1 MESIKITISAIVPIY
16 NTPELYLRACIESM
30 QNQTL
35 RESQI
40 ILVDDGSS
48 EKCGNVCEEYA
59 KKDSR
64 ITVIHKKNGG
74 VSSARNEGLKYVEGH
89 YLTFVDSDDTL
100 EPETWEK
107 SIAEMEIHNADCL
120 VFGWKTEMNNV
131 SMNHH
136 VTESTK
142 EIPSHEAISL
152 IAGDNEACGG
162 GYPWNKIWN
171 MKEIRRTHDTSIP
184 LFDTTLF
191 TYEDKLWTL
200 KMLGK
205 TQKIILLPN
214 LFYNY
219 RYVESSLT
227 NSDASWRK
235 RQFNAY
241 KAYDAICDYLIDK
254 DRNAYK
260 KALEKYFRFSF
271 IDLRN
276 MYPWRKK
283 DLVWFNETKKA
294 VLKVCQ
300 RIKWG
305 ELDGFKYNF
314 AWIVCSFILKF

>member
-1 MESIKITISAIVPIY
+1 MESIKTTISAIVPIY

-48 EKCGNVCEEYA
+48 EKCGIVCEEYA

-162 GYPWNKIWN
+162 GYPWNK
-171 MKEIRRTHDTSIP
+171 
-184 LFDTTLF
+184 
-191 TYEDKLWTL
+191 
-200 KMLGK
+200 
-205 TQKIILLPN
+205 
-214 LFYNY
+214 
-219 RYVESSLT
+219 
-227 NSDASWRK
+227 
-235 RQFNAY
+235 
-241 KAYDAICDYLIDK
+241 AYDAICDYLIDK